1 VGRRNAS
8 ARRSRQLATGQKT
21 MNITIAAVGRMKAG
35 AEKSLWDDYAK
46 RLGWSLTLKEV
57 EEKKPLKPPQMK
69 IKEAGLL
76 LDALPKGALLIAMD
90 RNGRPLSSPA
100 FAKKLGA
107 WQDDGIRDIA
117 FVIGGS
123 DGLDKSVL
131 DQAQLKIAMGEMT
144 WPHMLARVML
154 LEQIYRAQCILSNH
168 PYHK

>member
-1 VGRRNAS
+1 
-8 ARRSRQLATGQKT
+8 
-21 MNITIAAVGRMKAG
+21 
-35 AEKSLWDDYAK
+35 
-46 RLGWSLTLKEV
+46 
-57 EEKKPLKPPQMK
+57 MK